1 MRSCVLILSGKDWQ
15 GVKHNKIA
23 YLRICIMAVERP
35 QGSPLRSVTRAVRG
49 FFGRQPE
56 IDDGQL
62 DQSETNGG
70 HQRLERSPFRGSH
83 KRPITV
89 IHTADF
95 IPSEE
100 HPDFPNHPR
109 LKPITTP
116 TE

>member
-70 HQRLERSPFRGSH
+70 HQ
-83 KRPITV
+83 ITV